1 MLNIYVYG
9 YIHTHTLTYQ
19 HTGFFTVLNDKMRN
33 SCLGQIAILLFLE
46 ICIWFGKFSTQINL
60 YIL

>member
-46 ICIWFGKFSTQINL
+46 NL
-60 YIL
+60 HLVWKV